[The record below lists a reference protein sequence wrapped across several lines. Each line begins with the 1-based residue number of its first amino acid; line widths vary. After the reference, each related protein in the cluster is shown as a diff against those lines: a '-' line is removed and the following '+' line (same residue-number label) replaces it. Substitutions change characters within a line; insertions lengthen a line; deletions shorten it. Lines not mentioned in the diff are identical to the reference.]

1 MAVPGAISYSST
13 IDAVTHI
20 EWNTE
25 ANMGKIDYL
34 DALRRAMTGIAPET
48 QAKTLA
54 FYEQR
59 FVDGVV
65 AGRTEEAV
73 AEELGDPKKIAMSL
87 RASMHMQAFA
97 QKKNPANLVRMGFAA
112 VGLLIFN
119 LVMVVPAI
127 VYAAL
132 LAGLYSFGL
141 ALYLYGVVITASGL
155 SGATEIKL
163 DGPFNQLVVDER
175 DDAGKTTT
183 RTAQRQTKVAI
194 SGGNIQIYTEPVGSA
209 DKAAVPDAVPE
220 AEAQAEQGDD
230 AAREEE
236 RRTSRAMRRAEQVAT
251 IGIKFNTE
259 MDEASRTTQSFL
271 GFGLVL
277 SGILMLLLCLVVTR
291 YTFIAT
297 KRYIDMNYSL
307 LKGN

>member
-1 MAVPGAISYSST
+1 MAVPGAVSYSRT

-20 EWNTE
+20 ERNTE

-34 DALRRAMTGIAPET
+34 DALRRAMTGIVPET

-73 AEELGDPKKIAMSL
+73 ADELGDPKKIAMSL
-87 RASMHMQAFA
+87 RASMHMQAFE
-97 QKKNPANLVRMGFAA
+97 QKKNPANFVRMGFAA

-119 LVMVVPAI
+119 LVMIVPAI

-132 LAGLYSFGL
+132 LAGLYAFGL
-141 ALYLYGVVITASGL
+141 ALYLYGVVITASVL

-163 DGPFNQLVVDER
+163 DGPFNHLLVAER
-175 DDAGKTTT
+175 GEDGQTTT
-183 RTAQRQTKVAI
+183 RTAKRQTKVAI
-194 SGGNIQIYTEPVGSA
+194 SGGNIQIYTEPVGGVDTAGEPVANDGAESE
-209 DKAAVPDAVPE
+209 DAVR
-220 AEAQAEQGDD
+220 D
-230 AAREEE
+230 EE
-236 RRTSRAMRRAEQVAT
+236 RRTMRAMRRAEQVAT

-259 MDEASRTTQSFL
+259 MDEASRTTQSFF

-277 SGILMLLLCLVVTR
+277 SGILMLLLCMVVTR

>member
-1 MAVPGAISYSST
+1 
-13 IDAVTHI
+13 
-20 EWNTE
+20 
-25 ANMGKIDYL
+25 MGKIDYL

-59 FVDGVV
+59 FVDGQL

-73 AEELGDPKKIAMSL
+73 AEELGDPKKIAMTL

-97 QKKNPANLVRMGFAA
+97 QKKNPANFVRMGFAA
-112 VGLLIFN
+112 IGLLIFN
-119 LVMVVPAI
+119 LVMIVPAI

-132 LAGLYSFGL
+132 LAGLYAFGL

-163 DGPFNQLVVDER
+163 DGPFNHLVVDER
-175 DDAGKTTT
+175 GDDGKTTT
-183 RTAQRQTKVAI
+183 RVAKRQTKVAI
-194 SGGNIQIYTEPVGSA
+194 SGGNIQIYTEPVGGA
-209 DKAAVPDAVPE
+209 DVADEPG
-220 AEAQAEQGDD
+220 AEEGDE
-230 AAREEE
+230 AARDEE
-236 RRTSRAMRRAEQVAT
+236 RRTMRAMRRAEQVAT

-259 MDEASRTTQSFL
+259 MDEASRTTQSFF

-277 SGILMLLLCLVVTR
+277 CGILMLLLCMVVTR
-291 YTFIAT
+291 YTLIAT